1 MLLKNLGIAAIGSA
15 LLVLIIAWLGVVPF
29 GNEPIEIPWRIT
41 ATLIIGLLIG
51 ISAGFVWMR
60 SFQDETAFDWRV
72 LMASFVLGGLT
83 YIEVNYCLTNDFIS
97 INTFPVLL
105 FGTASIGI
113 LLGAVVKSLR

>member
-1 MLLKNLGIAAIGSA
+1 MVLKNFGISIVGSA
-15 LLVLIIAWLGVVPF
+15 LLVIIAAAVGVVPF

-60 SFQDETAFDWRV
+60 PFQNESAFDWRV
-72 LMASFVLGGLT
+72 LMASFVLGGLA
-83 YIEVNYCLTNDFIS
+83 YVEVSYCLTNDFAS

-105 FGTASIGI
+105 MGTASVGI
-113 LLGAVVKSLR
+113 LLGALVKSMQ